1 MKKGDLIKV
10 VELKKGINTITLDQ
24 IYPLEPFKSKNHNII
39 TYMIDDEVMKD
50 GVIYANKLMI
60 DAKNPESLELKLGA
74 GYLVEKD
81 DELTNQFISYHAW
94 SGGDGIYS
102 FNMTNGKDGFDQ
114 KEELKTLFFF
124 GDTFVGTSDEKT
136 HQRYQP
142 HLMPN
147 NSFGIHEHGKTKFL
161 VNWQED
167 GSVSG
172 FYKVDPRFDLSGTV
186 PSNITYYD
194 RKEKN
199 VGFVSGIN
207 PKSLEIVFDL
217 HTERF
222 ISHIDVYNYF
232 SEESDLLSKRGI
244 KNVSI
249 YGSLDGK
256 KYDHIKDTKLGMAK
270 SKDDKEKI
278 SIDQSYRYFK
288 WVIPTEKGIGN
299 HNDDYFKE
307 GMYGLSLVKFYNGT
321 QQFRDL
327 YTTSNSVLLKDYEHS
342 WIWLQDGA
350 IVGDYL
356 YTLPMVIN
364 SDLNQP
370 EGLQFCVKNV
380 SLYKSKIVD
389 GMPDYKNATMKLA
402 PLLVDSK
409 DSQWLFGA
417 AMTANTVQAGAKDPD
432 GFIYV
437 YGYKTTMGLREL
449 VVARV
454 KEDRFE
460 FFDDWRFYNG
470 KDWVTNIFESKG
482 LLEHIS
488 CEMSVSQLLDGQNK
502 GKYIAVFTYDT
513 NTPYIAYSLGDSL
526 VGPFSDP
533 QKVYHTP
540 EQDIFK
546 STTYTYNAKAHPH
559 LSTST
564 SILVSYNT
572 NTYNFEH
579 NMSNNLI
586 YRPRF
591 IRLND
596 TTK

>member
-1 MKKGDLIKV
+1 MKQGDLILSV
-10 VELKKGINTITLDQ
+10 DLKKGINTVLLDR
-24 IYPLEPFKSKNHNII
+24 IYPLEPFKSKNHNIV
-39 TYMIDDEVMKD
+39 TYMVDDEIMSD
-50 GVIYANKLMI
+50 GVIYANKIMI
-60 DAKNPESLELKLGA
+60 DAKNAEKLELKVGA
-74 GYLVEKD
+74 GYLAEKD
-81 DELTNQFISYHAW
+81 DELTDKFLSYSGW

-102 FNMTNGKDGFDQ
+102 FNMTNALDGFDQ
-114 KEELKTLFFF
+114 KEEVKTLFFF
-124 GDTFVGTSDEKT
+124 GDTFVGTSDLKT
-136 HQRYQP
+136 NRRYQP

-147 NSFGIHEHGKTKFL
+147 NSFGLYEKGETKFL

-167 GSVSG
+167 GSVSA

-199 VGFVSGIN
+199 DGFISGIN
-207 PKSLEIVFDL
+207 PKSLEILFDL
-217 HTERF
+217 HDVRHVT
-222 ISHIDVYNYF
+222 HIDFYNYF
-232 SEESDLLSKRGI
+232 SEESDLLSKRGL
-244 KNVSI
+244 KNFQI
-249 YGSLDGK
+249 HGSLDNK
-256 KYDHIKDTKLGMAK
+256 TFELIKEVKLDQAK
-270 SKDDKEKI
+270 VKGDKEKVNI
-278 SIDQSYRYFK
+278 EKGYRYFK
-288 WVIPTEKGIGN
+288 IVVPTIKGVGN
-299 HNDDYFKE
+299 HNDLEFSE
-307 GMYGLSLVKFYNGT
+307 GMYALSLVKFFNQT
-321 QQFRDL
+321 QQYRDI

-342 WIWLQDGA
+342 WIWLQDGV
-350 IVGDYL
+350 IIGDYL

-370 EGLQFCVKNV
+370 EGLQFCVKGV

-389 GMPDYKNATMKLA
+389 GMPDYQTAEMKMA

-417 AMTANTVQAGAKDPD
+417 AMTANTKQAGAKDPD
-432 GFIYV
+432 GYIYI

-454 KEDRFE
+454 LAERFE

-470 KDWVTNIFESKG
+470 KDWVTNIFDAKG
-482 LLEHIS
+482 ILEHIS
-488 CEMSVSQLLDGQNK
+488 CEMSVSQLLDGLYK
-502 GKYIAVFTYDT
+502 DKYIAVYTYDT
-513 NTPYIAYSLGDSL
+513 NTPYVAFSIGDSL
-526 VGPFSDP
+526 VGPFSKP
-533 QKVYHTP
+533 QKIYHTP
-540 EQDIFK
+540 EQALFK

-559 LSTST
+559 LSKST

-586 YRPRF
+586 YRARF
-591 IRLND
+591 IKLND